1 MVQFF
6 KKTNINFI
14 GQSKLAISISLAFIL
29 VSAAFIFVHKGL
41 NFSVDFAGGT
51 LIQMKFEK
59 PVRDDLGKI
68 RSIVNGIGLGSP
80 EVKTIGQIVNNELQI
95 TVAKQESEITSVTN
109 AIRDALSKNYS
120 ENSFEIRRVESVGP
134 KIGGELKRDA
144 IIATILSLIAILIY
158 VGFRFNLPFGVAS
171 VIPLFHDVLITLGVF
186 IIFDLE
192 ISLTFVAAILTI
204 VGYSLN
210 DTIVIFDRI
219 RENMRG
225 GLKGKKFPE
234 LVNSSINQT
243 LSRTINTSLTTL
255 FVVAALYFI
264 GSEAIKDF
272 ALAMLVGVIA
282 GTYSTIYIASPILIF
297 WHNKK
302 PITK

>member
-6 KKTNINFI
+6 KKTNFNFI
-14 GQSKLAISISLAFIL
+14 GFSKLAIGISLAFVL
-29 VSAAFIFVHKGL
+29 VSIVFMFVHKGL

-51 LIQMKFEK
+51 LIQVKFEK

-68 RSIVNGIGLGSP
+68 RSIVSDLGLGSP
-80 EVKTIGQIVNNELQI
+80 EVKTIGQIINNELQI
-95 TVAKQESEITSVTN
+95 TVAKQESELTNVTN
-109 AIRDALSKNYS
+109 IIRDALSKDYP
-120 ENSFEIRRVESVGP
+120 ENSFDIRRVESVGP

-144 IIATILSLIAILIY
+144 VIATILSLIAILIY

-171 VIPLFHDVLITLGVF
+171 VVPLFHDVLITLGVF

>member
-6 KKTNINFI
+6 KKTNFNFI
-14 GQSKLAISISLAFIL
+14 GFSKLAIGISLAFVL
-29 VSAAFIFVHKGL
+29 VSIVFMFVHKGL

-51 LIQMKFEK
+51 LIQVKFEK

-68 RSIVNGIGLGSP
+68 RSIVSDLGLGSP
-80 EVKTIGQIVNNELQI
+80 EVKTIGQIINNELQI
-95 TVAKQESEITSVTN
+95 TVAKQESELTNVTN
-109 AIRDALSKNYS
+109 IIRDALSKDYP
-120 ENSFEIRRVESVGP
+120 ENSFDIRRVESVGP

-192 ISLTFVAAILTI
+192 ISLTFIAAIMTI

-225 GLKGKKFPE
+225 GLKGRKFPE

-243 LSRTINTSLTTL
+243 LSRTINTSVTTL
-255 FVVAALYFI
+255 FVVSALYFI

>member
-6 KKTNINFI
+6 KKTNFNFI
-14 GQSKLAISISLAFIL
+14 GFSKLAIGISLAFVL
-29 VSAAFIFVHKGL
+29 VSIVFMFVHKGL

-51 LIQMKFEK
+51 LIQVKFEK

-68 RSIVNGIGLGSP
+68 RSIVSDLGLGSP
-80 EVKTIGQIVNNELQI
+80 EVKTIGQIINNELQI
-95 TVAKQESEITSVTN
+95 TVAKQESELTNVTN
-109 AIRDALSKNYS
+109 IIRDALSKDYP
-120 ENSFEIRRVESVGP
+120 ENSFDIRRVESVGP

-144 IIATILSLIAILIY
+144 VIATILSLIAILIY

-171 VIPLFHDVLITLGVF
+171 VVPLFHDVLITLGVF

-243 LSRTINTSLTTL
+243 LSRTINTSVTTL

>member
-192 ISLTFVAAILTI
+192 ISLTFIAAIMTI

-225 GLKGKKFPE
+225 GLKGRKFPE
-234 LVNSSINQT
+234 LVNSSINQI
-243 LSRTINTSLTTL
+243 LSRTINTSVTTL
-255 FVVAALYFI
+255 FVVSSLYI
-264 GSEAIKDF
+264 LGSEAIKDF

-282 GTYSTIYIASPILIF
+282 GTYSTIYIASSILVW

-302 PITK
+302 PVTK